1 MRNED
6 VEAVLRDEMPKGRE
20 LEKELG
26 KYPLCGLRR
35 GQYLLEIEAATRET
49 TVESCG
55 TVT

>member
-6 VEAVLRDEMPKGRE
+6 VETMLRDEMPKGRE

-35 GQYLLEIEAATRET
+35 GPVLVRDR
-49 TVESCG
+49 SNN
-55 TVT
+55 